1 MADGSLGCLHPSRPL
16 RKAALTTEKPGVCH
30 PGGRHPKTSQWSQ
43 SVPPS
48 TTRGKVPSH
57 IFPEMPTPKWLV
69 TRRWTGLGQ
78 SPWPH
83 PFLSGFLRRNQAQE
97 NSCLT
102 TICPSI
108 YKIHII
114 SWRWTSAG
122 GSQRLHGDR
131 RWPWSQRLLQ
141 GLVPWE
147 VTSLGDQGP
156 SVLKTPRLSRQ
167 GLRWRENSS

>member
-16 RKAALTTEKPGVCH
+16 RKAAPTTEKSGVCH

-48 TTRGKVPSH
+48 ATRGKVPSH

-97 NSCLT
+97 NSSVYQRSVHPYIEYILL
-102 TICPSI
+102 
-108 YKIHII
+108 
-114 SWRWTSAG
+114 AG
-122 GSQRLHGDR
+122 GGQVQEAPRDCMGTEG
-131 RWPWSQRLLQ
+131 
-141 GLVPWE
+141 GL
-147 VTSLGDQGP
+147 GP
-156 SVLKTPRLSRQ
+156 SASFRGWCPGKLLLLVTRALPF
-167 GLRWRENSS
+167 